1 MADADRKSPTIDS
14 LEAVSEVIAEH
25 HDEHE
30 ASNVVQGHEP
40 TAPDDL
46 VEEAFQPDTTLDD
59 NVKDAANVNT
69 QLQVELEDK
78 PGQPTPS
85 ANHEATKNSPS
96 VKRPAAINKEKS
108 AKAASG
114 KPSPLSPTVKKVC
127 MQCGQG

>member
-1 MADADRKSPTIDS
+1 MADADRKSPTTDS
-14 LEAVSEVIAEH
+14 LEAVSGLGAEH

-30 ASNVVQGHEP
+30 ASNVVHGHEP
-40 TAPDDL
+40 TALDDL

-59 NVKDAANVNT
+59 NVKDAAKS
-69 QLQVELEDK
+69 QVEQEDK

-85 ANHEATKNSPS
+85 ANHEVTKNSAS
-96 VKRPAAINKEKS
+96 AKRPPVAISKEKS
-108 AKAASG
+108 ARAAPG